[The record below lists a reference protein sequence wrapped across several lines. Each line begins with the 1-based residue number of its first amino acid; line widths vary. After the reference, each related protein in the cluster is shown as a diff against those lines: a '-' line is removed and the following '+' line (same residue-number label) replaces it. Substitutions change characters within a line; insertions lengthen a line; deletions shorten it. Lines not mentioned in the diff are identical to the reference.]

1 MEPVRSKIT
10 DQENKNMKAVIEKL
24 VNHLGLTADATEAV
38 ILENTRAFLVKNGR
52 AEGI

>member
-1 MEPVRSKIT
+1 
-10 DQENKNMKAVIEKL
+10 MKAVIEKL